1 MIVEDEVSS
10 FFEGTFSHFLSSL
23 SLLLFALV
31 LGLLPALFLAAAAAA
46 ALTKAIQ
53 SSKKEKMVSKYY
65 KVPKTQTENTC
76 KPSELYLEIFK
87 GNSISFYGYYS
98 KSGKIDLPKFPNK
111 LEALSVGHVDK
122 KEKKPSKKPL
132 YIVFW
137 LYTFL
142 VKLLVVSLL

>member
-1 MIVEDEVSS
+1 MIVEVEVSS

-65 KVPKTQTENTC
+65 KVPKTQTENTR
-76 KPSELYLEIFK
+76 KPSELHLEMFK
-87 GNSISFYGYYS
+87 LNYIYFYGYYS
-98 KSGKIDLPKFPNK
+98 KSGIIDFPK
-111 LEALSVGHVDK
+111 
-122 KEKKPSKKPL
+122 
-132 YIVFW
+132 
-137 LYTFL
+137 
-142 VKLLVVSLL
+142 